1 MIVYQSTK
9 EKFNEDVLTG
19 DIENII
25 LSKYREKLKRNVPKN
40 EVRAWQGS
48 MIHMNQ
54 VLSDPL
60 IPDDAGVSIECQ
72 IPQTSLRIDFIL
84 TGQNEKKQDHAI
96 IVELK
101 QWQSAEL
108 TDKDAIVKTRFQ
120 YGMSETNH
128 PSYQAWSYAALLE
141 GFNEAVYNG
150 QILLQP
156 CAFLHNYIVDDVIA
170 NPFYSDHIKKAP
182 LFLKTDILK
191 LREFIKRFVK
201 FGDVNQI
208 LYRIQNG
215 KVRPS
220 KALADSLA
228 SMIKGNV
235 EFLMIDDQ
243 KVVFEMALSL
253 VRKSVKG
260 QKQTLIVHGGPG
272 TGKSVVA
279 VNLLVAIT
287 KLKKLVQYVTKN
299 AAPRAVYASKLTGT
313 LNKTEYNNLFKS
325 SGSYHES
332 EENLFDALV
341 VDEAHRLN
349 EKSGMFQNLGENQV
363 KEIIKASRCSVFFID
378 EDQKVTL
385 KDIGSKDEI
394 IKWATYLD
402 SEVSELELSSQ
413 FRCNGSDGY
422 LAWIDN
428 ALQIRK
434 TANEELTGIDYE
446 FKTVTSPLEL
456 RDIIFEK
463 NRINNRAR
471 MVAGYC
477 WDWKSKK
484 DKKATDINFPE
495 FNFHM
500 KWNLTDDGSLWILKP
515 ESVNEIGCIHTCQG
529 LEVDYIGVIIGP
541 DLIVRNGEVLVDPAK
556 RSRMD
561 TSVYGYKK
569 LLKDDPE
576 YAKKLVKSIIKNTY
590 RTLMTRGMKGC
601 YLFCSDKETNE
612 YFEKK

>member
-9 EKFNEDVLTG
+9 GKFNEDVLTG

-25 LSKYREKLKRNVPKN
+25 LDKYRAKLKRNVARN
-40 EVRAWQGS
+40 EVRSWQGS

-54 VLSDPL
+54 VLSDPS
-60 IPDDAGVSIECQ
+60 IPEDAGVSIECQ
-72 IPQTSLRIDFIL
+72 IPQTSMRIDFIL
-84 TGQNEKKQDHAI
+84 TGQNEQRQDHAI

-120 YGMSETNH
+120 YGMCETSH
-128 PSYQAWSYAALLE
+128 PSYQAWSYAALLQ
-141 GFNEAVYNG
+141 GFNESVYNG

-156 CAFLHNYIVDDVIA
+156 CAFLHNYKVDDVIA
-170 NPFYSDHIKKAP
+170 NPFYSEHIKKAP

-201 FGDVNQI
+201 FGDVNEI

-215 KVRPS
+215 KIRPS
-220 KALADSLA
+220 KALADSLS
-228 SMIKGNV
+228 SMIKGNE

-243 KVVFEMALSL
+243 KVVFETALSL
-253 VRKSVKG
+253 VRKSAKDK
-260 QKQTLIVHGGPG
+260 KQTLIVHGGPG

-279 VNLLVAIT
+279 VNLLVAVT
-287 KLKKLVQYVTKN
+287 KMKKLVQYVTKN
-299 AAPRAVYASKLTGT
+299 AAPRYVYASKLTGT
-313 LNKTEYNNLFKS
+313 LNKTQYNNLFKS
-325 SGSYHES
+325 SGAYHET

-349 EKSGMFQNLGENQV
+349 EKSGMYQNLGENQV
-363 KEIIKASRCSVFFID
+363 KEIINACRCSIFFID

-385 KDIGSKDEI
+385 KDIGTKDEI
-394 IKWATYLD
+394 VKWATTKN
-402 SEVSELELSSQ
+402 SEITELELSSQ

-422 LAWIDN
+422 IAWLDN
-428 ALQIRK
+428 TLQIRK
-434 TANEELTGIDYE
+434 TANENLAGIDFE
-446 FKTVTSPLEL
+446 FKVVSSPSEL
-456 RDIIFEK
+456 REIIFEK
-463 NRINNRAR
+463 NKINNRSR

-477 WDWKSKK
+477 WDWKSKR
-484 DKKATDINFPE
+484 DRKATDINFPE
-495 FNFHM
+495 YNFHM
-500 KWNLTDDGSLWILKP
+500 KWNLTDDGGLWILKP

-529 LEVDYIGVIIGP
+529 LEVDYIGVILGP
-541 DLIVRNGEVLVDPAK
+541 DLIVRDGEVLVDPAK

-561 TSVYGYKK
+561 KSIYGYQK
-569 LLKDDPE
+569 LLKTNPDE
-576 YAKKLVKSIIKNTY
+576 AKKIIKAIIKNTY

-601 YLFCSDKETNE
+601 YLFCTDQETNE
-612 YFEKK
+612 YFQC